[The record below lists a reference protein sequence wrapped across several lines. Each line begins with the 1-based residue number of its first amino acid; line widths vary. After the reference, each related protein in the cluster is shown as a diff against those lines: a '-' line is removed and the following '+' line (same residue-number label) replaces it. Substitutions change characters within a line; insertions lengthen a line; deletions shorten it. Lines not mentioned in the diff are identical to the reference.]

1 MGLQVAT
8 GGHDAL
14 DLAVQRRLLL
24 PQLEQL
30 LRVAHRYLLLQ
41 RYLLLNLLLVAL
53 LLPEGLLGYRLGS
66 LELLRQF
73 ELVAQLD
80 LVGLELGLLVLQPLL
95 LLQQFLTLDVDRVA
109 LVGPLSREGGQLV
122 LQDLDLGA
130 QVGYHLELQLLVL
143 VLLLTYV
150 PVAQHVARL
159 LRLVQLLL
167 VLQLPLLLVQQL
179 VVARYPVQHLPQL
192 LPDLQNVLVPLGYH
206 LRHVLPLLEQLV
218 SLIVLLLELL
228 RRLVQLNLGS
238 LGRGNL
244 LLQLPLLATHLHRQL
259 LYLQVELAYLGVV
272 LLAIFLEGHVVLLL
286 LLAGNRP
293 LLQLLLVP
301 VELQLDLLHLLV
313 DSEDAHLDVVEPLLV
328 VDDDLVELLDLALQP
343 AALPLSHLPHVVLSL
358 GLLVLGIDQRL
369 GVQQLLVHVLEVLLQ
384 NLLALEILSVL
395 LVHLLYVPLLL
406 TDLHTHKFTSSN
418 SFLFSSLPNYGNSS
432 SSYDSTCTC
441 YSGSATCS
449 GSTSSSF

>member
-343 AALPLSHLPHVVLSL
+343 AALPLSHL
-358 GLLVLGIDQRL
+358 VLGIDQRL